1 MDQSEGSLESKHDL
15 ADKAAECLMEF
26 GAVSKFVVVNSAF
39 HENMGRSIQNFVSLD
54 SNIEGSLKCLYSTI
68 RAMSDLHI
76 QADRIKRCIDELPN
90 VQAGLEA
97 CNSIASV
104 PSSKKHN

>member
-39 HENMGRSIQNFVSLD
+39 HEVRLPIYSFSSSSTGHLEYFLSSI
-54 SNIEGSLKCLYSTI
+54 GTI
-68 RAMSDLHI
+68 I
-76 QADRIKRCIDELPN
+76 
-90 VQAGLEA
+90 
-97 CNSIASV
+97 
-104 PSSKKHN
+104 